1 MESLKERNAFF
12 IEVLLQRPE
21 EARSG
26 YGKKAFIRRAC
37 NGKREIAPK
46 KKPRKLRG
54 YDLYNRNYFS
64 RLKQ

>member
-26 YGKKAFIRRAC
+26 YDKKVFIRRAC

-46 KKPRKLRG
+46 KNPANCEAMIYIIEIILV
-54 YDLYNRNYFS
+54 D
-64 RLKQ
+64 